1 MSLAQWKSGGR
12 CVLCEVAHTT
22 ANILREDGTAK
33 GGPME
38 NNRAINQTEIESL
51 YYEFPD
57 ETLEIAAADG
67 EKAGRITLYIC
78 TALYFC
84 PGP

>member
-1 MSLAQWKSGGR
+1 MKDS
-12 CVLCEVAHTT
+12 
-22 ANILREDGTAK
+22 
-33 GGPME
+33 
-38 NNRAINQTEIESL
+38 RAIDRTEIENL
-51 YYEFPD
+51 NYEFPD
-57 ETLEIAAADG
+57 ETLEIAATPG